1 MPDTALFVALS
12 DGRRLAYA
20 EYGAPDGAPVVFLHG
35 GGGCRMVSTSFAA
48 AAAAAGIRLISPDRP
63 GIGRSDPRPGLTFGG
78 YAADVRALLDALAL
92 PRVTVAGLSGG
103 AGFALGCAA
112 RLPDRLDRAVV
123 VSGMA
128 PAPRAASR
136 TMLPNVRLMFFLARW
151 SRPLLARLLRRQLA
165 PADPEKQL
173 AKFVQAAPPADRAVL
188 EQAGRWGLIEVPKE
202 AMRQGAGA
210 HAREFS
216 LYTRP
221 LDFSLQEI
229 TVPVHLIHGADDRN
243 VPLAI
248 AEHVASR
255 IPTAVLQVLPDA
267 GHTLLAQQP
276 HVLFDLVAPRL
287 SDPGPETRV

>member
-1 MPDTALFVALS
+1 MPDAALFVTLP

-20 EYGAPDGAPVVFLHG
+20 EYGAPEGAAVVFLHG
-35 GGGCRMVSTSFAA
+35 GGGCRMVSASFAA
-48 AAAAAGIRLISPDRP
+48 AAGAAGVRLVSPDRP

-78 YAADVRALLDALAL
+78 YAEDVRALLDALDL

-112 RLPDRLDRAVV
+112 RLPDRLHRAVV

-136 TMLPNVRLMFFLARW
+136 DMLPNVRRMFFLARW
-151 SRPLLARLLRRQLA
+151 SRPLLARLLRHQLA

-173 AKFVQAAPPADRAVL
+173 ARFVQAAPPADRTVL
-188 EQAGRWGLIEVPKE
+188 EQAGRWGLVEMPKE

-210 HAREFS
+210 HAHEFS

-221 LDFSLQEI
+221 LDFSLAEI

-243 VPLAI
+243 VPPAI
-248 AEHVASR
+248 AEHVTR
-255 IPTAVLQVLPDA
+255 QTPTAVLQVLPGA

-276 HVLFDLVAPRL
+276 HVLFDLVTPQ
-287 SDPGPETRV
+287 PT